1 MDTDLNGVRLFVF
14 AFIIILLSIFCGVLL
29 VDRKEL
35 NQISKDLV
43 EMEQKVIILERN
55 VSKLERNVSD
65 MKNELQVI
73 RDTRL
78 IGAHGAKI
86 EKTSK

>member
-1 MDTDLNGVRLFVF
+1 MRNST
-14 AFIIILLSIFCGVLL
+14 VLL

-35 NQISKDLV
+35 NQISTDFV
-43 EMEQKVIILERN
+43 VMEQKVIILERN
-55 VSKLERNVSD
+55 VSKLESNMSD
-65 MKNELQVI
+65 MKGEFQVI

-78 IGAHGAKI
+78 IGAPSSKS